1 MGSGYADYTDAL
13 DSKYGDPFPVPIVVA
28 TEETLKGY
36 GTIVREFDNAKVEIT
51 PWPVKGSTLYNSFAY
66 WLIFHALFLV
76 CWFFFS
82 K

>member
-1 MGSGYADYTDAL
+1 MGSGYADYTDAQ

-66 WLIFHALFLV
+66 LVIFHV
-76 CWFFFS
+76 C
-82 K
+82 